1 MSTTSRSRKGA
12 VVKICAPV
20 SAFPTGKMLKGVFPA
35 AGSLHNLVKILFV
48 SIFEFFKEN
57 ILLSHMDKPS
67 KKLFLL
73 DAYALIYRA
82 HFAFTKTPRINSKG
96 HNTSVPFGFS
106 NTLLEVIQ
114 KQKPTHIGVAFD
126 TTAKTFRDDIYSEY
140 KSTRQE
146 TPEDIRYGI
155 PICKEI
161 IRGFNIPILE
171 LDGFEAD
178 DIIGTLAAHA
188 CTQGFEVFMMTPDK
202 DFGQLVNDCVYLYKP
217 AYMGNAVDVLGV
229 KEVCEKWGIDN
240 VTQVRDMLGLQGD
253 TSDNI
258 PGVPGIGPKTAAVL
272 LKKYGS
278 VENIVAHA
286 SELKGKQK
294 ELFEKYGE
302 QAILSKQLATI
313 ITDVPVVFNEE
324 ELRYSGPNVDKLK
337 PIFDELEF
345 KGIAARAFGETSNAP
360 LPPPRE
366 NAQLSMFGKP
376 AAAETEKKIFDA
388 EKTRYFLADLP
399 ELRRALVEKLSQQE
413 VFSIE
418 TISDDATNFNYRL
431 KGLAFSFAANE
442 AHFVPVNHAEEAE
455 YIAREFKPVLE
466 KETIGKVGHNLK
478 STMLLLKKY
487 EVELCGPLFDLML
500 AHYLI
505 EPEASHSLQVLCSQY
520 LNYELLADPDS
531 KQKNQVCERVDK
543 ILQLKEAV
551 EKDLEARTHTRLMR
565 EIEMPLAKVLA
576 SMEYEG
582 VKVDVK
588 ALNKMSEEL
597 KIEIDRVQKEIYAI
611 CDAEF
616 NIGSPKQL
624 GEVLFDKMKLIDKP
638 KKTKTGQFA
647 TGEDVLMGLSAE
659 HEIARKIL
667 DFREYDKLRS
677 TYVEALPKM
686 ISQYDGRIHTDYR
699 QAWAVTGRLSSNNPN
714 LQNIPIRTEKGRLI
728 RKAFVA
734 RNADYLFMSA
744 DYSQIELR
752 IAASFAKDETMIDA
766 FRTKRDIHTTT
777 AAKVFKVPLEEVT
790 ADMRRKAKEVN
801 FGILY
806 GSTAFGL
813 AQNLRIAR
821 GEAVEIIK
829 AYFHEFSAI
838 KRYMDNAINT
848 AREKEY
854 VETLMGRRRYL
865 RDINSRNV
873 STRGFAERNAIN
885 APIQGTAADIIK
897 IAMVNIHHWLV
908 NEKLKTRMTMQVHDE
923 LVFDVHKEE
932 VDHVKENISRLM
944 CQAVQLEVPM
954 EVEVGVGENWLDAH

>member
-1 MSTTSRSRKGA
+1 
-12 VVKICAPV
+12 
-20 SAFPTGKMLKGVFPA
+20 
-35 AGSLHNLVKILFV
+35 
-48 SIFEFFKEN
+48 
-57 ILLSHMDKPS
+57 MDKPL

-126 TTAKTFRDDIYSEY
+126 TTAKTFRDEIYTEY

-178 DIIGTLAAHA
+178 DIIGTLAARA
-188 CTQGFEVFMMTPDK
+188 CKQGFEVFMMTPDK

-229 KEVCEKWGIDN
+229 REVCEKWDIED

-272 LKKYGS
+272 LKQYGS
-278 VENIVAHA
+278 VENIVANA
-286 SELKGKQK
+286 DELKGKQK
-294 ELFEKYGE
+294 ELFQKFGE
-302 QAILSKQLATI
+302 QAILSKKLATI
-313 ITDVPVVFNEE
+313 ITDVPVEFDEE
-324 ELRYSGPNVDKLK
+324 ELRYKGPNVEKLK

-345 KGIAARAFGETSNAP
+345 KGIASRAFGETGNVAAP
-360 LPPPRE
+360 PVRQGP
-366 NAQLSMFGKP
+366 QLSMFGKP
-376 AAAETEKKIFDA
+376 AATPTVEKQNFDSG
-388 EKTRYFLADLP
+388 KVKYSMVDLP
-399 ELRRALVEKLSQQE
+399 ELRRELVEKLNQQKIIS
-413 VFSIE
+413 VE
-418 TISDDATNFNYRL
+418 TISDDAANFNYQLR
-431 KGLAFSFAANE
+431 GIAFSFCENE
-442 AHFVPVNHAEEAE
+442 AHFVPVGNAEDGEQVAK
-455 YIAREFKPVLE
+455 EFKPVFE
-466 KETIGKVGHNLK
+466 NDAVAKVGYNLK
-478 STMLLLKKY
+478 SIMLLLKKY
-487 EVELCGPLFDLML
+487 DVELCGELFDVML

-520 LNYELLADPDS
+520 LDYEMLADPDS
-531 KQKNQVCERVDK
+531 KQKNQVCERADK
-543 ILQLKEAV
+543 ILQLKEVV
-551 EKDLEARTHTRLMR
+551 EKDLENRTHTKLMKD
-565 EIEMPLAKVLA
+565 IEMPLAKVLA
-576 SMEYEG
+576 SMEFEG
-582 VKVDVK
+582 VKVDVS
-588 ALNKMSEEL
+588 ALNKMSDEL
-597 KIEIDRVQKEIYAI
+597 KVEIERVQKDIYAI
-611 CDAEF
+611 SGAEF

-624 GEVLFDKMKLIDKP
+624 GEILFDQMKLIEKP

-647 TGEDVLMGLSAE
+647 TGEDVLQGLAAE

-667 DFREYDKLRS
+667 DYREYDKLRS
-677 TYVEALPKM
+677 TYVDALPKM

-752 IAASFAKDETMIDA
+752 IAASFAQDETMIEA

-777 AAKVFKVPLEEVT
+777 AAKVFKVPLEQVT
-790 ADMRRKAKEVN
+790 PDMRRKAKEVN

-813 AQNLRIAR
+813 SQNLRIPR
-821 GEAVEIIK
+821 GEAVDIIK

-865 RDINSRNV
+865 RDINSRNA

-897 IAMVNIHHWLV
+897 IAMVNIHNWLV
-908 NEKLKTRMTMQVHDE
+908 KEKLQTRMTMQVHDE
-923 LVFDVHKEE
+923 LVFDVHKNE
-932 VDHVKENISRLM
+932 VDIVRDNITQLM
-944 CQAVQLEVPM
+944 CQAVKLEVPM